1 MNTRSVKSTIQIT
14 SRSMSLAEGVVNRG
28 IREMRCN
35 TEFLMLALGRL
46 AAKKHKN
53 PRKAWLELHHQ
64 LPNHF
69 SFIARG
75 ITPTVPEEQSISS
88 IRQQLSSRNKR
99 NREVHDFGIYYFL
112 ERVSPKLLRL
122 WSMSPDLEDNLLFP
136 VLFPVCNIS
145 HHALARIFYRQK
157 QATSFHDVM
166 KEVFCAQ
173 SLQAITVVELGRDF
187 FKSDQINQLW
197 EDEASENDS
206 EIKPLEIRTKSSCI
220 PTRSG
225 IFLLREPDDA
235 AIEKYRARSLSEAFF
250 HTNPDTT
257 LTIASTWVP
266 YEKIRLDQED
276 FMNDIRRF
284 WDQYQDVIAE

>member
-1 MNTRSVKSTIQIT
+1 MKAQRRLKQTIQIT

-35 TEFLMLALGRL
+35 TEFLLLALGRL

-53 PRKAWLELHHQ
+53 ARKAWTELHQQ

-69 SFIARG
+69 TFIARG
-75 ITPTVPEEQSISS
+75 ISS
-88 IRQQLSSRNKR
+88 IVPTEQRVSSVRQRLSSSNKR
-99 NREVHDFGIYYFL
+99 NKEVHDFGIYYFL

-173 SLQAITVVELGRDF
+173 SLQAFTVVELGRDF
-187 FKSDQINQLW
+187 FKTDDINQLW
-197 EDEASENDS
+197 EDEASEKDS
-206 EIKPLEIRTKSSCI
+206 EIKQLEIGTKSSCI

-225 IFLLREPDDA
+225 IFLLREPDVT
-235 AIEKYRARSLSEAFF
+235 AIEKYRTRSLSEAF
-250 HTNPDTT
+250 
-257 LTIASTWVP
+257 LS
-266 YEKIRLDQED
+266 L
-276 FMNDIRRF
+276 
-284 WDQYQDVIAE
+284 